1 MTNAGW
7 KADWSRDGERHVGA
21 VDRDVLAAAP
31 AEDVPVKAFAAV
43 LHPVVTAAARPAMRS
58 TPKVAPGSSCWART
72 ERPTST
78 SSACAAIGSGSAS
91 TVSTWACRSLSPLR
105 AFPDVANST
114 FLHHAGIATVFS
126 ILARH
131 RSVGVALAILVEAG
145 LLLPLAHAEPASVVG
160 IPAAVA
166 AAIGGT
172 VAVVLGPFEGALVA
186 FAGAAVFGALGGW
199 GTGELAA
206 LAVWPAIVTVAGVF
220 ARRVERQ
227 RQALGQLVAA
237 REAERQRLALAL
249 HDGTAQMLAA
259 SLMALDEREQ
269 GTATAS
275 PRASNDTTR
284 ALIQETI
291 ESVRA
296 LAVDLRPKA
305 LDDFGLAPA
314 LERLATTFTERTKI
328 AVDLDLRA
336 GETRLPRETEL
347 TVYRLVQEVLAH
359 IEGLGRGGTAH
370 LTIRRQPTD
379 VRVIIEHDRRD
390 GAGET
395 EPGWTSELAGLRE
408 RIRLA
413 GGRLSARST
422 TASTSVRAELP
433 LERA

>member
-1 MTNAGW
+1 M
-7 KADWSRDGERHVGA
+7 
-21 VDRDVLAAAP
+21 
-31 AEDVPVKAFAAV
+31 
-43 LHPVVTAAARPAMRS
+43 
-58 TPKVAPGSSCWART
+58 
-72 ERPTST
+72 
-78 SSACAAIGSGSAS
+78 
-91 TVSTWACRSLSPLR
+91 
-105 AFPDVANST
+105 
-114 FLHHAGIATVFS
+114 FS

-131 RSVGVALAILVEAG
+131 RTVGVVLAILVEAG
-145 LLLPLAHAEPASVVG
+145 LLLPLAYAEPASVVG

-186 FAGAAVFGALGGW
+186 FAGAAVFAALGGW

-206 LAVWPAIVTVAGVF
+206 LAVWPAIVAAAGVF

-227 RQALGQLVAA
+227 QQALGQLVAA
-237 REAERQRLALAL
+237 QEAERQRLALEL

-269 GTATAS
+269 GTPTAS
-275 PRASNDTTR
+275 PRASSERTR
-284 ALIQETI
+284 TLIQETI
-291 ESVRA
+291 DSVRA

-314 LERLATTFTERTKI
+314 LESLATSFTKRTEI
-328 AVDLDLRA
+328 AVDLDVRT
-336 GETRLPRETEL
+336 GEARLPRETEL

-359 IEGLGRGGTAH
+359 IEGVGRGGTAH
-370 LTIRRQPTD
+370 LAVQRRPTD
-379 VRVIIEHDRRD
+379 VRVVIEHDRGD
-390 GAGET
+390 ATGGT

-422 TASTSVRAELP
+422 AASTSVRVELT

>member
-1 MTNAGW
+1 M
-7 KADWSRDGERHVGA
+7 AD
-21 VDRDVLAAAP
+21 
-31 AEDVPVKAFAAV
+31 
-43 LHPVVTAAARPAMRS
+43 RPWPHDS
-58 TPKVAPGSSCWART
+58 
-72 ERPTST
+72 E
-78 SSACAAIGSGSAS
+78 IAS
-91 TVSTWACRSLSPLR
+91 
-105 AFPDVANST
+105 
-114 FLHHAGIATVFS
+114 VFS

-131 RSVGVALAILVEAG
+131 RSVGLALAILAEVA
-145 LLLPLAHAEPASVVG
+145 LLLPLAYADPTSVVG

-186 FAGAAVFGALGGW
+186 FTGAAVFGALAGW

-206 LAVWPAIVTVAGVF
+206 LVVWPAIVTAAGVF

-237 REAERQRLALAL
+237 QEGERQRLALKL

-259 SLMALDEREQ
+259 SLMALEEREK
-269 GTATAS
+269 GTATALPGARS
-275 PRASNDTTR
+275 DTAR

-291 ESVRA
+291 DSVRA
-296 LAVDLRPKA
+296 LAVDLRPKV

-314 LERLATTFTERTKI
+314 LESLATSFTKRTAI
-328 AVDLDLRA
+328 AVELDLHTGGARV
-336 GETRLPRETEL
+336 PRGTEL

-359 IEGLGRGGTAH
+359 IEGLGHGGSTH
-370 LTIRRQPTD
+370 LTIRRRPTN
-379 VRVIIEHDRRD
+379 VQVVIEHDRRD
-390 GAGET
+390 GPGGA

-422 TASTSVRAELP
+422 SSSTSVRVELP